1 MPDQEERE
9 TAEIPFAGRTLRMF
23 RPTDGQLLVVIQVT
37 DIADEED
44 VTQQVQMVTN
54 LGVVIRTMFAD
65 EADRQEVHRGLAS
78 GKYELEDYFEL
89 AKSIL
94 LEWAPDQVDNREERR
109 AVAKKAA
116 PAKRVARRAGA
127 RR

>member
-9 TAEIPFAGRTLRMF
+9 TAEIPFAGRTLHMY

-89 AKSIL
+89 AKNIL
-94 LEWAPDQVDNREERR
+94 LEWAPDQVANREERR
-109 AVAKKAA
+109 AAAKKA
-116 PAKRVARRAGA
+116 PAKKAVRRPARR
-127 RR
+127 